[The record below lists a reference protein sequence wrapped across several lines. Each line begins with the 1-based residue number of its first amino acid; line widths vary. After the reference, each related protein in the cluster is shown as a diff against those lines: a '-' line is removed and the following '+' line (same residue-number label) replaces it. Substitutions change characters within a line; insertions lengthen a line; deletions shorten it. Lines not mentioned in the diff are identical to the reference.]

1 MEKTN
6 QKKHLP
12 PRELA
17 YLILLRFAKDK
28 PRLDDLVSEMF
39 AKYDLELQER
49 KYLKNLTSGVV
60 RHLMYLDWIAALVFR
75 GKYRKLYNK
84 GKTILRLALY
94 EIIFLKSVPDYAA
107 INEYVNLTKKR
118 LGLSQSKMI
127 NGVLRG
133 YLRREDEIKP
143 EKIIDDKV
151 ELICIKYSFPLW
163 LIKRWIGFYGQQET
177 EKLCRSLNQPPE
189 FELRI
194 QENKISTAKFKELLT
209 EKDVA
214 FKESKR
220 FDNLVT
226 VFNVQ
231 PIINNGWFDNGYCSL
246 QDESANIPAE
256 LLDVKDGDVFL
267 DVCSA
272 PGGKFTQ
279 ILEKKVN
286 NLLAVAV
293 DTDLQRLNKVKE
305 NVERLGLNN
314 GYYVQADGR
323 DLPFKP
329 VFTKILCDVPCSGLG
344 VIRKH
349 PDIKWRRAM
358 DEIVQFSKLQ
368 YNILSRAA
376 RKLKPGGRLVYSAC
390 TIDYLEC
397 ENVVES
403 FLEQRK
409 AKFEIIAPQ
418 KKFRDFVKGNYIQTL
433 PHIHQTDGSF
443 CAVFQKKI

>member
-1 MEKTN
+1 MKKTK
-6 QKKHLP
+6 QKKYLP

-17 YLILLRFAKDK
+17 YLILLRFEKDK
-28 PRLDDLVSEMF
+28 PRLDNLVSEMF

-60 RHLMYLDWIAALVFR
+60 RHLLYLDWIAALVFR

-151 ELICIKYSFPLW
+151 ELISIKYSFPLW

-194 QENKISTAKFKELLT
+194 QESKISTAKFKELLT

-214 FKESKR
+214 FKETKQ

-256 LLDVKDGDVFL
+256 LLAVKDGDVFL

-279 ILEKKVN
+279 ILEKKIN

-293 DTDLQRLNKVKE
+293 DTDLQRLKKVKE

-358 DEIVQFSKLQ
+358 DEIAQFSKLQ

-376 RKLKPGGRLVYSAC
+376 RKLKPGGRLVYSVC

-403 FLEQRK
+403 FLEQCK

-418 KKFRDFVKGNYIQTL
+418 KKFRDFVKGYYIQTL

-443 CAVFQKKI
+443 CALFQKKL

>member
-6 QKKHLP
+6 QKKHIP

-17 YLILLRFAKDK
+17 YLILLRFEKDK

-60 RHLMYLDWIAALVFR
+60 RHLLYLDWIAALVFR

-226 VFNVQ
+226 IFNVQ

-256 LLDVKDGDVFL
+256 LLDVKDGDIFL

-279 ILEKKVN
+279 ILEKKIN

-293 DTDLQRLNKVKE
+293 DTDLQRLKKVKQ

-418 KKFRDFVKGNYIQTL
+418 KKFRDFVKGDYIQTL

>member
-1 MEKTN
+1 
-6 QKKHLP
+6 
-12 PRELA
+12 
-17 YLILLRFAKDK
+17 LLRFEKDK
-28 PRLDDLVSEMF
+28 PRLDNLVSEMF

-60 RHLMYLDWIAALVFR
+60 RHLLYLDWIAALVFR

-151 ELICIKYSFPLW
+151 ELISIKYSFPLW

-194 QENKISTAKFKELLT
+194 QESKISTAKFKELLT

-214 FKESKR
+214 FKETKQ

-256 LLDVKDGDVFL
+256 LLAVKDGDVFL

-279 ILEKKVN
+279 ILEKKIN

-293 DTDLQRLNKVKE
+293 DTDLQRLKKVKE

-358 DEIVQFSKLQ
+358 DEIAQFSKLQ

-376 RKLKPGGRLVYSAC
+376 RKLKPGGRLVYSVC

-403 FLEQRK
+403 FLEQCK
-409 AKFEIIAPQ
+409 AKFEIIAHQ
-418 KKFRDFVKGNYIQTL
+418 TIFRDFVKGYYIQTL

-443 CAVFQKKI
+443 CALFQKKL

>member
-1 MEKTN
+1 MEKTK

-17 YLILLRFAKDK
+17 YLILLCFAKDK
-28 PRLDDLVSEMF
+28 PRLDNLVSEMF

-60 RHLMYLDWIAALVFR
+60 RHLLYLDWIAALVFR

-94 EIIFLKSVPDYAA
+94 EIIFVKSVPDYAA

-209 EKDVA
+209 EKDIA

-286 NLLAVAV
+286 NLLAAAV
-293 DTDLQRLNKVKE
+293 DTDLQRLKKVKE

-418 KKFRDFVKGNYIQTL
+418 KKFRDFAKGDYIQTL

>member
-1 MEKTN
+1 MERTN
-6 QKKHLP
+6 QKKYLP

-226 VFNVQ
+226 IFNVQ

-246 QDESANIPAE
+246 QDDSANIPAE

-279 ILEKKVN
+279 ILEKKIN

-293 DTDLQRLNKVKE
+293 DTDLQRLKKVKE

-418 KKFRDFVKGNYIQTL
+418 KKFRDFVKGDYIQTL